1 MSNTSRLADSTASE
15 ILKMIEEQERF
26 KIGDKLPN
34 ENDFASEL
42 GVSRS
47 TFREA
52 VKILTTY
59 GILEIKRGK
68 GTFVT
73 SNTIIDSND
82 LSDITSGLDD
92 LFEMRL
98 MFEPDCAYYAALR
111 ATDEEIKII
120 CECGEAVEKK
130 ILSGEDRT
138 VEEQKFHESIANATH
153 NAFVKQFIP
162 IIFNAIKKGVVVL
175 MKDSDV
181 SKDNMSDDRLIM
193 DFIKKSRRGK
203 NSNAPAY
210 YTCNGGLTK
219 KLKLTIDIRQQTSY
233 NDNCKRYL
241 ASGRTTEQRKY
252 SIKYY

>member
-1 MSNTSRLADSTASE
+1 MAKKSMLADSTAQKIKS
-15 ILKMIEEQERF
+15 MIEGGNF
-26 KIGDKLPN
+26 SVGDKLPN
-34 ENDFASEL
+34 ENDFASQL

-47 TFREA
+47 TLREA
-52 VKILTTY
+52 IRTLTAS
-59 GILEIKRGK
+59 GMLEIKRGK

-73 SNTIIDSND
+73 ANTIIES
-82 LSDITSGLDD
+82 SDIAEISSGLDD

-111 ATDEEIKII
+111 ATDEEIRII

-162 IIFNAIKKGVVVL
+162 IIFNAIKKGVVVM

-193 DFIKKSRRGK
+193 DFIKKRNPDGARTAMRLHIIHAMEGLQK
-203 NSNAPAY
+203 NQN
-210 YTCNGGLTK
+210 
-219 KLKLTIDIRQQTSY
+219 
-233 NDNCKRYL
+233 
-241 ASGRTTEQRKY
+241 
-252 SIKYY
+252 